1 MKFLNDI
8 QDLRKLPNIAVALDI
23 EGELVG
29 CHSDKDLVKRI
40 MKGYNTLVRR
50 LNSLL
55 SERENW
61 IMQTNKE

>member
-1 MKFLNDI
+1 MYRERTEIDF
-8 QDLRKLPNIAVALDI
+8 
-23 EGELVG
+23 LVG
-29 CHSDKDLVKRI
+29 CNSDKDLVKRI

>member
-1 MKFLNDI
+1 MYRERTEIDF
-8 QDLRKLPNIAVALDI
+8 
-23 EGELVG
+23 LVG

-40 MKGYNTLVRR
+40 MKGYNTLIRR

-55 SERENW
+55 SEREKW

>member
-1 MKFLNDI
+1 MKFLIDV
-8 QDLRKLPNIAVALDI
+8 QDLHKLPDINVAFDI

-55 SERENW
+55 SEREKW

>member
-1 MKFLNDI
+1 MYRERTEIDF
-8 QDLRKLPNIAVALDI
+8 
-23 EGELVG
+23 LVG

-55 SERENW
+55 PEREKW
-61 IMQTNKE
+61 TMQTNKG

>member
-1 MKFLNDI
+1 MYRERTKIDF
-8 QDLRKLPNIAVALDI
+8 
-23 EGELVG
+23 LVG

-55 SERENW
+55 SEREKW
-61 IMQTNKE
+61 TMQTNKG

>member
-1 MKFLNDI
+1 MYRERTEIDF
-8 QDLRKLPNIAVALDI
+8 
-23 EGELVG
+23 LVG
-29 CHSDKDLVKRI
+29 CHSDKDLVKKKKKKRI

-55 SERENW
+55 SEREIW